1 MKVITEVYNV
11 FSFDELSKESQE
23 KAIEKLRDIN
33 VDYDGWHDCVIEDEQ
48 SRLEELGYNNVKIGY
63 RGFWSQGDGAH
74 FTAMVDIAKF
84 LKTHKL
90 VSKYRK
96 VYKES
101 DNCTITLG
109 HRGFYEHEMFMYSNS
124 EAYGLSEAVQDEL
137 AKLEEYILNEA
148 RGEAR
153 KIYKMLEKEY
163 DYLTSDEAIIETI
176 KCNEYTFLENGTM
189 KNA

>member
-74 FTAMVDIAKF
+74 FTATVDIAKF

-101 DNCTITLG
+101 DNCTITIK
-109 HRGFYEHEMFMYSNS
+109 HRGHYEHEMCMYTDS
-124 EAYGLSEAVQDEL
+124 EAYGMSEAVEDEL
-137 AKLEEYILNEA
+137 VKLEEYIINEA
-148 RGEAR
+148 RDEAR